1 MSGTLY
7 TDTKARGL
15 LPQAIIKHYN
25 LDVKVVAPDATF
37 AKTFPLKKQ
46 PAFVGP
52 KGLKLTEVIA
62 VVLYRMLQNFE
73 FLHFPGTVT
82 ARLSA
87 FS

>member
-7 TDTKARGL
+7 TDTKARGI
-15 LPQAIIKHYN
+15 LPKAIIKHYN
-25 LDVKVVAPDATF
+25 LDIKVVAPDATF

-62 VVLYRMLQNFE
+62 VVLYRMFQYFE
-73 FLHFPGTVT
+73 FLDVSGIVA
-82 ARLSA
+82 ARLSV
-87 FS
+87 FI